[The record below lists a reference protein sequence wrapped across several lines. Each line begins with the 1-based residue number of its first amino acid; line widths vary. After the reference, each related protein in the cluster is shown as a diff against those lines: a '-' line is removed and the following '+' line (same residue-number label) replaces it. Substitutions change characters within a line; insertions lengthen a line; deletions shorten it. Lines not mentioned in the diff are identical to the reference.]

1 MDYSTFALQH
11 TAKTRSAT
19 DAPQS
24 PDAPRAPVSRR
35 HRGLRVLRRGG
46 GVLLVVTQIYGDAVL
61 FLDFALCAETD
72 VYTPSTLLSVT
83 VECGARPRPRGA
95 RGRGRG
101 ARGAGGRR
109 VQASTYHVCYTI

>member
-11 TAKTRSAT
+11 TAKTRRAT

-83 VECGARPRPRGA
+83 VECGARPRRA
-95 RGRGRG
+95 RAGG